1 MPNLR
6 SLIKRVDQ
14 NRREEI
20 EKLISGTSP
29 NQKEGAKILETLK
42 QCLDRRYLI

>member
-1 MPNLR
+1 MPNLG
-6 SLIKRVDQ
+6 SLIKRVGE

-29 NQKEGAKILETLK
+29 NQKEGTETLEALK